1 MDSAPFDPPA
11 DTAYLR
17 GHETAVKIVIAGAF
31 GVGKTTFIG
40 SLSEIR
46 PLRTE
51 EDMTAA
57 SVGTDDLEGLPGKTS
72 TTVAMDFGRLSLSD
86 QLVLYLFGAPG
97 QQRFRRFLADL
108 THGALGALILVD
120 TRRLKD
126 SYDIIGRL
134 EELDLPYAIAVNTFP
149 DAPAYNL
156 EQLREAMDLPER
168 TPLVMCDARQRQSSR
183 DALICLVEYLL
194 TLHPEPAR

>member
-57 SVGTDDLEGLPGKTS
+57 SVGTDCLEGLPGKTS

-97 QQRFRRFLADL
+97 QERFRRFLADL
-108 THGALGALILVD
+108 TRGALGALILVD
-120 TRRLKD
+120 TRRLED

-134 EELDLPYAIAVNTFP
+134 EELGISYAIAVNTFP
-149 DAPAYNL
+149 DAPAYSL
-156 EQLREAMDLPER
+156 GQLREAMDLPER
-168 TPLVMCDARQRQSSR
+168 TPLVMCDARERQSSR

>member
-97 QQRFRRFLADL
+97 QERFRRFLADL

-120 TRRLKD
+120 TRRLED

-168 TPLVMCDARQRQSSR
+168 TPLVMCDARQRHSSR